1 MKNTLENSRK
11 IYLRNLQIGV
21 VTAVCLILGVLI
33 FSASS
38 LNAAPEKEVAME
50 GKIATGLILSADK
63 KPIPGAII
71 LVKDTTTG
79 TVTDIGGKFYIDL
92 KNFDQEEVT
101 LKISMIDYETQEIV
115 VNTKKLPKNLGKII
129 LTKSAK

>member
-38 LNAAPEKEVAME
+38 LNAAPEREVVME
-50 GKIATGLILSADK
+50 GKIATGLILSADEK
-63 KPIPGAII
+63 HIPSAIM
-71 LVKDTTTG
+71 LVKDANTG